1 MISPPPIKPGDTIG
15 ITAPGRK
22 VSPEIIQES
31 LATFQSWGVHVRL
44 ATHLFST
51 NHSYLAGTDRE
62 RLSDFQELINDI
74 SVNAIIC
81 ARGGYGS
88 SRFIDQLDFSPLKA
102 NPKWIVGFS
111 DVTALHLKLYSLGIE
126 SIHATMPVLFSKPD
140 AIDSVAS
147 LQKILFGK
155 GQPIEAAAHEKNRP
169 GNTSGELI
177 GGNLSLILDSLGTS
191 SEPDMAG
198 KILVIEE
205 VDEYRY
211 KIDRMMNQL
220 KRSGKLASLAGLV
233 VGHLTDITDT
243 ELSFGETA
251 EAIILNAVRDY
262 QFPVAFNFPTGH
274 ENPNLAWRHG
284 HPASLY
290 IGEEKSVLS
299 EI

>member
-44 ATHLFST
+44 ATNLFSN

-74 SVNAIIC
+74 SVNAILC

-140 AIDSVAS
+140 AVDSVAS
-147 LQKILFGK
+147 LKKILFGK
-155 GQPIEAAAHEKNRP
+155 GQSIEATAHEKNRP

-284 HPASLY
+284 HPASLH